1 MSDEVWRYLEPREDQ
16 HLIVDATLGEGGHSE
31 MFLEKAP
38 WVRVLGVDAD
48 PRIMAVARKRLEPYT
63 GRIAFFPMWFNRFF
77 KDYPPEEERPD
88 IILFDLGISSFHYE
102 RGERGFSFS
111 RDEELDMRLDPD
123 LETGAADIVNE
134 YPEKELAD
142 IIFEY
147 GEERYSRR
155 IAAAIVRERGRERIT
170 TSGRLKEIISDAVPA
185 EYRRKRIHPA
195 TRSFQALRIAVNGEL
210 PRLESALSEAFEVLK
225 PKGRIGVISFH
236 SLEDRI
242 VKNFFRDRAKAC
254 TCPPEWPECRCGGRP
269 EGTIITRKPVAPSEA
284 EIETNPRSRSAKLR
298 VFEKRKE
305 DPGE

>member
-1 MSDEVWRYLEPREDQ
+1 MSDEVWKYLEPRAEQ
-16 HLIVDATLGEGGHSE
+16 NLIVDATLGEGGHSE

-48 PRIMAVARKRLEPYT
+48 PRIMKVARKRLQYYAD
-63 GRIAFFPMWFNRFF
+63 RISFYGMWFNRFF
-77 KDYPPEEERPD
+77 KDYPSEEERPD

-123 LETGAADIVNE
+123 LETDAADIVNE

-147 GEERYSRR
+147 GEERYSKR
-155 IAAAIVRERGRERIT
+155 IASAIVRERGRERIE

-210 PRLESALSEAFEVLK
+210 PRLESALNDAFEVLK
-225 PKGRIGVISFH
+225 PGGRMGVISFH

-242 VKNFFRDRAKAC
+242 VKNFFRNKAKAC

-269 EGTIITRKPVAPSEA
+269 EGEILTRKPVTPAEA
-284 EIETNPRSRSAKLR
+284 EIESNPRSRSAKFR
-298 VFEKRKE
+298 VFEKAME
-305 DPGE
+305 EHGE

>member
-1 MSDEVWRYLEPREDQ
+1 MSGEVWKYLEPREDQ

-38 WVRVLGVDAD
+38 WARVIGVDAD
-48 PRIMAVARKRLEPYT
+48 PRIMAVARKRLEPYSD
-63 GRIAFFPMWFNRFF
+63 RITYFSMWFNRFF
-77 KDYPPEEERPD
+77 KDYPQGEESPD

-123 LETGAADIVNE
+123 LETDAADIVNE

-147 GEERYSRR
+147 GEERYSKR
-155 IAAAIVRERGRERIT
+155 IASAVVREREKARIE
-170 TSGRLKEIISDAVPA
+170 TSGRLKEIISGAVPA

-210 PRLESALSEAFEVLK
+210 PRLEAALTDAFEVLK
-225 PKGRIGVISFH
+225 PEGRMGVISFH

-269 EGTIITRKPVAPSEA
+269 EGKIITRKPVSPTEA
-284 EIETNPRSRSAKLR
+284 EIESNPRSQNAKLR
-298 VFEKRKE
+298 VFEKAKE
-305 DPGE
+305 EPGE